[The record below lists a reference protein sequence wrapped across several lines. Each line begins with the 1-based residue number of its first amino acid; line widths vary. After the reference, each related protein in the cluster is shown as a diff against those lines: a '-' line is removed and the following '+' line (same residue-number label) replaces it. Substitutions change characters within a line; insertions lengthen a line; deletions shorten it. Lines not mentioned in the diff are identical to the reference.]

1 MKTKNRIWNLNWVV
15 AAAGLFLAAQL
26 HAQTVRYVGTLP
38 GNGSLVKID
47 GTSSIHDWTVE
58 GKMIAGKLEI
68 DPGFDA
74 DLKTIKT
81 TPTATVKIPVGSLQ
95 DKLKQIAM
103 DNVMRQALNTNYPN
117 IEYRLF
123 SLKPKEGS
131 SFDATGTLTI
141 AGVTKTN
148 TMPVTFERVDKSK
161 IKVSGS
167 TPIKMSD
174 FNVRPP
180 VLTALSIK
188 TGDDVKLSFEWVVKK
203 DEAAK

>member
-1 MKTKNRIWNLNWVV
+1 MNRVLV
-15 AAAGLFLAAQL
+15 AAIGLLLAGQL
-26 HAQTVRYVGTLP
+26 HAQNVVYKGTAP
-38 GNGSLVKID
+38 GGGSSVKID
-47 GTSSIHDWTVE
+47 GTSSIHGWTVE
-58 GKMIAGKLEI
+58 GTMIAGKLEV

-81 TPTATVKIPVGSLQ
+81 PPAATVKIPVSSLQ

-123 SLKPKEGS
+123 SLKPREGS
-131 SFDATGTLTI
+131 SFDAMGALTI

-161 IKVSGS
+161 IKVTGS

-180 VLTALSIK
+180 VLSALNIK

-203 DEAAK
+203 AEAPK